1 MNDRKMNVDKVSE
14 GGNYLKPKFVK
25 ENKITELQ
33 ITDAR
38 SIEMITFPGKDGKP
52 DTHKI
57 QCDVSYKE
65 QGKEDPS
72 NWTMNNKSRNILID
86 TWGKETNEWVNKVI
100 PITISGSGEME
111 HILVD
116 AMRIV

>member
-1 MNDRKMNVDKVSE
+1 MMKVDKVSE

-38 SIEMITFPGKDGKP
+38 SIEMITFPGKDGKA

-57 QCDVSYKE
+57 QCEVSYKGI
-65 QGKEDPS
+65 GKEDPS
-72 NWTMNNKSRNILID
+72 VWTMNNKSRNVLIEAWKND
-86 TWGKETNEWVNKVI
+86 TDNWVNKTI

-116 AMRIV
+116 SMRIV

>member
-1 MNDRKMNVDKVSE
+1 MNVDKVSE

-38 SIEMITFPGKDGKP
+38 SIQMIVFPGKDGKA
-52 DTHKI
+52 DTQKI

-86 TWGKETNEWVNKVI
+86 TWGKETNEWINKVI